1 MRSRSAC
8 IFACLIFMSLL
19 GGITVGRTN
28 LAGGAFNGLT
38 SYCFIL
44 LVSAYFSCS
53 IAAYLACDCIFLSNI
68 RLTSESRFCVAFL
81 AAIRTASMFEYVP
94 SILLIEPIGLCVGYF
109 EGSPHFPSAHSAR
122 TPVPFLIGYLE
133 LVLPVCKFSFL
144 ETSLVMAIPIDKSFT
159 GST

>member
-1 MRSRSAC
+1 MG
-8 IFACLIFMSLL
+8 LIEPKE
-19 GGITVGRTN
+19 GDTGRVK
-28 LAGGAFNGLT
+28 LAGCAFNGLT

-44 LVSAYFSCS
+44 LVSAYFCCF
-53 IAAYLACDCIFLSNI
+53 ITAFLACDRTFSSNT
-68 RLTSESRFCVAFL
+68 RLTSESRFC
-81 AAIRTASMFEYVP
+81 AAIRANSIGFEYVP
-94 SILLIEPIGLCVGYF
+94 SILLIEPIGFCVGYF

-144 ETSLVMAIPIDKSFT
+144 ETSLVMAIPTDKSFT